1 MRRLRIGKPMQ
12 CASRRFA
19 RFGSP
24 ERRPPFAVDSVV
36 HRWQRCTAELASG
49 APAEACALRHHVQY
63 ACDALSYAVLSQ
75 EMELEVKR
83 VHAVAFASLANDHL
97 PLLSEHIRTIC
108 QVTSTDLA
116 RAATVPQPSLRA
128 ALYIAHSANV
138 RTD

>member
-1 MRRLRIGKPMQ
+1 MQ
-12 CASRRFA
+12 CASRRCTVRQSRA
-19 RFGSP
+19 AAALCSGLSGAP
-24 ERRPPFAVDSVV
+24 L
-36 HRWQRCTAELASG
+36 RCTTELASG
-49 APAEACALRHHVQY
+49 AAAEACALRHHVQY

-116 RAATVPQPSLRA
+116 RAACHSPHCAPH
-128 ALYIAHSANV
+128 AHSANV
-138 RTD
+138 CTNA